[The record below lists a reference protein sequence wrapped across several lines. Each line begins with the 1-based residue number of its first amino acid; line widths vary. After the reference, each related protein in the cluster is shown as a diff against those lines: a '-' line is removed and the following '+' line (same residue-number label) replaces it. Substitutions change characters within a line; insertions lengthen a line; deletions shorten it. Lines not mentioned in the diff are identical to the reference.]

1 MTTEE
6 PVKFKHTPG
15 PWEAVDDWDD
25 ECISVRCEAGTIC
38 EITYY
43 KPRAHENAKLISIAT
58 ELYDLAQAVL
68 TLEKGEYSK
77 EIVFEMAR
85 VILNKLK

>member
-1 MTTEE
+1 MTNDEKTPIHLPIFYTRGQFFDENGNKVLNLAIE
-6 PVKFKHTPG
+6 DYDKRKPAANYIVK
-15 PWEAVDDWDD
+15 AVNNY
-25 ECISVRCEAGTIC
+25 GT
-38 EITYY
+38 
-43 KPRAHENAKLISIAT
+43 LV
-58 ELYDLAQAVL
+58 DLAQAVL